1 MPLIPV
7 FGVRQAGL
15 CEGRSQLV
23 YSKTQDSENYK
34 ETMSGEKK
42 KKKMG
47 AAISRKQKKV
57 LYVLTL
63 VYKVSSKLVR
73 AANVRLCF

>member
-42 KKKMG
+42 KMG

>member
-15 CEGRSQLV
+15 CEGRIQLV

-42 KKKMG
+42 KKMG

-57 LYVLTL
+57 LSVLTL

>member
-42 KKKMG
+42 KRREQLYLENK
-47 AAISRKQKKV
+47 RKYYMCSLLSTK
-57 LYVLTL
+57 
-63 VYKVSSKLVR
+63 
-73 AANVRLCF
+73 

>member
-42 KKKMG
+42 KKRWEQLYLENK
-47 AAISRKQKKV
+47 RKYYMCSLLSTK
-57 LYVLTL
+57 
-63 VYKVSSKLVR
+63 
-73 AANVRLCF
+73 

>member
-42 KKKMG
+42 KKDG
-47 AAISRKQKKV
+47 
-57 LYVLTL
+57 
-63 VYKVSSKLVR
+63 SSYI
-73 AANVRLCF
+73 